1 MYKSCI
7 SLYVDMSTVS
17 YRCYH
22 LCRLEDMVAQRFKQ
36 EEYQSNLLRL
46 ARKACARVTGLHHF
60 WDGNYSSFSSVS
72 SSLSSSSS
80 SYWYLVYN
88 TSRMVRKTAANIT
101 KIHGF
106 FSRKYVNK
114 WFLDNYIS
122 HSNDSNS
129 NSSSGGAVEIGV

>member
-1 MYKSCI
+1 
-7 SLYVDMSTVS
+7 
-17 YRCYH
+17 
-22 LCRLEDMVAQRFKQ
+22 MVAQRFKQ

-60 WDGNYSSFSSVS
+60 WGGNYSSFSSVS

-106 FSRKYVNK
+106 FSMKYVNK
-114 WFLDNYIS
+114 CIS
-122 HSNDSNS
+122 HNDSNS
-129 NSSSGGAVEIGV
+129 GVVENTYVEKTLNVSHPNR